1 MFATYKTRQRHH
13 KLMRAAHH
21 LLREAFISANR
32 EPAHVTA
39 DNLAAYAFGQYR
51 IDLDI
56 DEAQRFL
63 DAARAARG
71 ETTTTPQVTV
81 QPAIRHSA

>member
-1 MFATYKTRQRHH
+1 MFAAFKARQRHN

-39 DNLAAYAFGQYR
+39 AHLAAYTFGQYR
-51 IDLDI
+51 IELDHE
-56 DEAQRFL
+56 EAQRFL
-63 DAARAARG
+63 DAARIARG
-71 ETTTTPQVTV
+71 EPTPD
-81 QPAIRHSA
+81 QPYA